1 MTKKQFRKKAAIA
14 RKFGIAFLG
23 HGAKL
28 YYEKGDS
35 FPWTMLDKNGITVD
49 VAETSEQLEYLFE

>member
-1 MTKKQFRKKAAIA
+1 MTIKQFRKKVAIA
-14 RKFGIAFLG
+14 RKFGMAFLG

-35 FPWTMLDKNGITVD
+35 YPWTMLDKNGVTVD
-49 VAETSEQLEYLFE
+49 VAETPEQLEYLFK

>member
-23 HGAKL
+23 NGARL
-28 YYEKGDS
+28 YYEKGS
-35 FPWTMLDKNGITVD
+35 SYPWSMLDGNGVTVD
-49 VAETSEQLEYLFE
+49 VAEMPEQLEYLFE